1 MCKIWQGKFSRSKT
15 LNVYLI
21 KFSFLS
27 IWCRWIFSCLLA
39 LIFPLF
45 KAFHALCYL
54 HIRLLISFLIDLLY
68 FLYYEPI
75 NDSFTMLTCNFFFS
89 QLILCRCVVPL
100 GSGHL
105 NFAPIPTRNRVP
117 SVYSFP
123 RAAITRY
130 HNQRWG
136 VKQEKFLVL

>member
-89 QLILCRCVVPL
+89 QLIYKVLKWLLCLLHHCPRH
-100 GSGHL
+100 SRWKFQDFQSHL
-105 NFAPIPTRNRVP
+105 FI
-117 SVYSFP
+117 YSQG
-123 RAAITRY
+123 RIYT
-130 HNQRWG
+130 
-136 VKQEKFLVL
+136 